1 VAGTKTKEVPERG
14 IRYWLIRGILLVFA
28 LLLILPALL
37 FLVMT
42 VVSML
47 SRPEDPQAAKRRGDE
62 LLEIRNKIIVTV
74 SAHPDDVDYWASG
87 TLAQL
92 HQNGN
97 IIIMV
102 LGTSGE
108 KGNGT
113 PNLGEIREKEQEK
126 AGSIVG
132 YDRVIFLRHPDRG
145 LKANS
150 KFKKELRKIFGQY
163 KPDIL
168 FTFDIEKE
176 AMIYHHSDHRAAGNG
191 AHSVAPEFDSINTI
205 YQFHTKAPN
214 VVVDVTD
221 VVDIKAEVL
230 DAHNSTR
237 GSNNGLMRIF
247 AAIFRLFGSGDD
259 NNPRQYGLDGSFRKE
274 LGVKYAETFRV
285 IDNHAK

>member
-1 VAGTKTKEVPERG
+1 MAGTKTKGVPERG

>member
-1 VAGTKTKEVPERG
+1 MARTKTEGVPERG
-14 IRYWLIRGILLVFA
+14 GKYWLKRGILVVLA

-37 FLVMT
+37 FLTMS
-42 VVSML
+42 VVSRL
-47 SRPEDPQAAKRRGDE
+47 SRPEDPKAAKGRGDE
-62 LLEIRNKIIVTV
+62 LLEIRNKIIVAV
-74 SAHPDDVDYWASG
+74 SAHPDDVDYWAAG
-87 TLAQL
+87 TLALL
-92 HQNGN
+92 HKNGN

-126 AGSIVG
+126 AGNIVG

-145 LKANS
+145 LKDNS

-176 AMIYHHSDHRAAGNG
+176 AMIYHHSDHRAAGNA
-191 AHSVAPEFDSINTI
+191 AHSVASGFDSIKTI

-221 VVDIKAEVL
+221 VVDTKAEAL

-237 GSNNGLMRIF
+237 GSSNGLMRIF
-247 AAIFRLFGSGDD
+247 AAVFRLFGSGDD
-259 NNPRQYGLDGSFRKE
+259 NNPRQYGLDGSFQKE
-274 LGVKYAETFRV
+274 LGVKHAEIFRV